1 MFIPLPILVTLTLA
15 IGVAFLYILVLR
27 DPGSFIFA
35 MRDDAMLKRVLN
47 VVDATAKKR
56 PAFDASTKSVERALF
71 MSGLIINTSSAEVL
85 ARLGGSN
92 AAMAFVVKHPE
103 SLAFT
108 AAQMLRDAG
117 CVAKVVADFD
127 PEIPKGKMS
136 AVICPDLGGIAII
149 FRVHKMK
156 MGPPPPRWKG

>member
-1 MFIPLPILVTLTLA
+1 MFIPLPILVTLILA
-15 IGVAFLYILVLR
+15 IGIVFLYILVIR

-35 MRDDAMLKRVLN
+35 TPDSAMFKRVLALIE
-47 VVDATAKKR
+47 VTANKK
-56 PAFDASTKSVERALF
+56 PAFDASTKNVRRALF
-71 MSGLIINTSSAEVL
+71 MSGLIVNTSSEEVL
-85 ARLGGSN
+85 SKLDGAH

-103 SLAFT
+103 SSAFT

-117 CVAKVVADFD
+117 CKAKVVPDFD

-136 AVICPDLGGIAII
+136 AVLCPDLGDVAII

-156 MGPPPPRWKG
+156 MGSPPPRWKG